1 MTKIKKQSIK
11 KVRMYMKIYY
21 GLLPRG
27 RECVTIDKLFT
38 THILTEPTQPIKQMA
53 LRSSRDNSIITPE
66 NAERDFILLNK
77 KVPRLHISPIY
88 RKFGIGH
95 GIFAS
100 FNFRKG
106 LYFLNF

>member
-1 MTKIKKQSIK
+1 
-11 KVRMYMKIYY
+11 MKIYY

-27 RECVTIDKLFT
+27 RECVNIDKLFT

-53 LRSSRDNSIITPE
+53 LRSSRDNSIMTTE

-77 KVPRLHISPIY
+77 TVPRLHISPIY

-106 LYFLNF
+106 FYFLNFPILVVPVLVLQNQV